1 MLMDMG
7 FQGLG
12 SHVDERTRARAVTGA
27 GGDLQS
33 RIIQWV
39 KFATL
44 MGTQILILIKQKST
58 QEEPVRWR
66 E

>member
-7 FQGLG
+7 FQWLV
-12 SHVDERTRARAVTGA
+12 SHVDGRERSLALAATV
-27 GGDLQS
+27 QS

-39 KFATL
+39 KFETP